1 MKQIFG
7 FNNFYEEIKNLFL
20 SKKLHHCNLIN
31 GEKGI
36 GKASFIYNFASLI
49 LSEKENNK
57 FEDQEKI
64 FKLVNNKAHPDLLI
78 LSIDSLNEKNEENA
92 SKKQEINVSQT
103 RNIIGNLKFTNV
115 MSKNKVFIIDAI
127 DELNFNAQNSLLKV
141 LEEPKNNTYI
151 FLICHSMNN
160 VINTVISRSNIIN
173 INKLDFNSFTQALND
188 YNINDN
194 QLQLLYQ
201 ITNSSIAKALDFIKY
216 NGFEFY
222 EQILEC
228 INNKNIIKIQNFCNN
243 IDNNEYYTLFIIIM
257 NYIFSILLNIINNV
271 NYYKNNYNNQI
282 DILLNTRNNEKIIK
296 NYELFHNLIND
307 INKFNLNKAHCINI
321 FLLQF

>member
-1 MKQIFG
+1 MKNIFG
-7 FNNFYEEIKNLFL
+7 FDNFYNEIKNLFL
-20 SKKLHHCNLIN
+20 NKKLHHCNLIS

-49 LSEKENNK
+49 LSQKENNL
-57 FEDQEKI
+57 FENQEKI
-64 FKLVNNKAHPDLLI
+64 FKLVSNRSHPDLLI
-78 LSIDSLNEKNEENA
+78 LDIDSLNEKNEENT

-115 MSKNKVFIIDAI
+115 MSKNKVFIIDSI

-151 FLICHSMNN
+151 FLICHNINN
-160 VINTVISRSNIIN
+160 VINTVISRSNISN
-173 INKLDFNSFTQALND
+173 INKLDFDSFSQAIKNS
-188 YNINDN
+188 NINAS

-216 NGFEFY
+216 NGFDLY

-228 INNKNIIKIQNFCNN
+228 ISNKNIIKIQNFCNN
-243 IDNNEYYTLFIIIM
+243 IDNNEYYNLFVIII

-271 NYYKNNYNNQI
+271 NYSKNNHNSKIN
-282 DILLNTRNNEKIIK
+282 ILLNNRNNEKIIK
-296 NYELFHNLIND
+296 NYDMFNSLIND
-307 INKFNLNKAHCINI
+307 IAVFNLNKAHCINI